1 MQIISNVA
9 LISINE
15 TLFIQLISFLVFLFI
30 MNRIMFKPL
39 RSTIDRRDQRLFDM
53 NKDINDTKQRMTDIL
68 DQLKKKEALVREEA
82 NAYKETLKEQGSKT
96 AAEIYADFQKTI
108 SELKQKTEDQVNSQI
123 FEARKQLETESEIL
137 AKSIMEKMLNRRLE
151 S

>member
-39 RSTIDRRDQRLFDM
+39 KATIDEREKRIV
-53 NKDINDTKQRMTDIL
+53 DISKGIVDTKQRMGDIL
-68 DQLKKKEALVREEA
+68 KQLKEKEAEVREEA
-82 NAYKETLKEQGSKT
+82 NAYNTVLQEEGNKT
-96 AAEIYADFQKTI
+96 AAEIYADFQETI
-108 SELKQKTEDQVNSQI
+108 SKLKRKTEDQVNSQI
-123 FEARKQLETESEIL
+123 SEARKQLEAESEIL
-137 AKSIMEKMLNRRLE
+137 AVGIMEKMLNRRLG